1 MNNSSPENLERMT
14 EEANRILREELKKG
28 IIYDES
34 EIRIYDHIRTVG
46 VQGDYR
52 TYGRTAEVVIL
63 KNDSFIW
70 DSEFNSRLS
79 NRICN
84 EIEGINRVVYFI
96 G

>member
-46 VQGDYR
+46 VQGM
-52 TYGRTAEVVIL
+52 
-63 KNDSFIW
+63 
-70 DSEFNSRLS
+70 
-79 NRICN
+79 
-84 EIEGINRVVYFI
+84 EGQQKW
-96 G
+96 